1 MDKAVEELLKKYPE
15 RKFYGYDTKSMT
27 IGALA
32 MIIELLEMWKA
43 GKSAEE
49 LLAAADEICPHYA
62 TYFFSDDLKF
72 FRKSGRVSNFS
83 GILGNLVGIKPIIY
97 ISEKGTMDNISKIR
111 GTKNAINALLNHLD
125 ELKAKAIAV
134 IFRADTAS
142 KKALGVGL
150 KHDRNGLAWCTT
162 SANAYNKNI
171 TTIQCPATGSYGNLT
186 FTDDTD
192 GSDNLE
198 QIASFLTEKG
208 LTDDTTG
215 TDADKRYPA
224 FYFAKNY
231 KNTATNL
238 TSAYENGWY
247 LPTVAE
253 LFDIW
258 KVKATVDAASS
269 LCGGSQFGTSFYW
282 SSSQYASTDTIASK
296 LNFNGG
302 DWINYAKFATGYVCA
317 VRAFN

>member
-1 MDKAVEELLKKYPE
+1 MFSMLVISVLVLAIVGCANSTGENNAGGSIGGSSYSAKYAVGDIILNDGSKVNYETAKNYTGSDLDGLK
-15 RKFYGYDTKSMT
+15 S
-27 IGALA
+27 
-32 MIIELLEMWKA
+32 
-43 GKSAEE
+43 
-49 LLAAADEICPHYA
+49 
-62 TYFFSDDLKF
+62 
-72 FRKSGRVSNFS
+72 
-83 GILGNLVGIKPIIY
+83 
-97 ISEKGTMDNISKIR
+97 
-111 GTKNAINALLNHLD
+111 
-125 ELKAKAIAV
+125 KAIAV

-150 KHDRNGLAWCTT
+150 KHSMSTLAWCTDD
-162 SANAYNKNI
+162 ANAYNKNI
-171 TTIQCPATGSYGNLT
+171 KTIQCPATGSAGNLT

-198 QIASFLTEKG
+198 QIASFLTTAD
-208 LTDDTTG
+208 LADDTTG

-238 TSAYENGWY
+238 GAVYGNGWY

-269 LCGGSQFGTSFYW
+269 LCGGSQFGNSCYW
-282 SSSQYASTDTIASK
+282 SSSQDASGDIYAGI
-296 LNFNGG
+296 LVFGLG
-302 DWINYAKFATGYVCA
+302 DWYGYHKCTSVNNYVCA

>member
-1 MDKAVEELLKKYPE
+1 MKK
-15 RKFYGYDTKSMT
+15 S
-27 IGALA
+27 
-32 MIIELLEMWKA
+32 
-43 GKSAEE
+43 
-49 LLAAADEICPHYA
+49 
-62 TYFFSDDLKF
+62 
-72 FRKSGRVSNFS
+72 
-83 GILGNLVGIKPIIY
+83 NLVKAFAVMAIMAAGAFFVGCADPSSAGGSSYSAKYAVGDIILND
-97 ISEKGTMDNISKIR
+97 GSKVNYE
-111 GTKNAINALLNHLD
+111 TAKNYTGNDLD

-162 SANAYNKNI
+162 SAKAYNKNI
-171 TTIQCPATGSYGNLT
+171 EAIKCPATGSYGNLT

-215 TDADKRYPA
+215 TDADTRYPA

-231 KNTATNL
+231 KTTETNL

-282 SSSQYASTDTIASK
+282 SSSQYASSDNIASK

-302 DWINYAKFATGYVCA
+302 DWVNYAKFATGYVCA

>member
-1 MDKAVEELLKKYPE
+1 MKK
-15 RKFYGYDTKSMT
+15 S
-27 IGALA
+27 
-32 MIIELLEMWKA
+32 
-43 GKSAEE
+43 
-49 LLAAADEICPHYA
+49 
-62 TYFFSDDLKF
+62 
-72 FRKSGRVSNFS
+72 
-83 GILGNLVGIKPIIY
+83 NLVKAFAVMAIIATGAFFVGCADPSSAGGSSY
-97 ISEKGTMDNISKIR
+97 SAKYAVGDIILNDGSKVNYE
-111 GTKNAINALLNHLD
+111 TAKNYTGNDLD

-258 KVKATVDAASS
+258 KVKATVDVASS